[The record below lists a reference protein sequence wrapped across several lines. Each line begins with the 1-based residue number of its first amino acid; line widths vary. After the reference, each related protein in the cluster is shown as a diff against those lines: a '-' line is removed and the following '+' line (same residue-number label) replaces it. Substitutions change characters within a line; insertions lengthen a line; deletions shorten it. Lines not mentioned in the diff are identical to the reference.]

1 MSAASD
7 VLIFVRFLLCPE
19 DSGAG
24 GYVRSRCGSRC
35 AALLKAAFWV
45 LVAVA
50 AGLCLG
56 GLR

>member
-7 VLIFVRFLLCPE
+7 VLFFVRFLLCPE
-19 DSGAG
+19 DSGAE

-35 AALLKAAFWV
+35 AALLKTVFWT
-45 LVAVA
+45 LAAVA
-50 AGLCLG
+50 CGLGLG